1 MAAHRDTRFD
11 SDLVGLFQSDD
22 SYQSF
27 ETHLSRVKGARRLRL
42 LVIDGVKKHRETI
55 VSFTQYLKKECTPI
69 GEYVNTLT
77 PAQSAE
83 FFAPQGIL
91 DNTYSA
97 VCVMLASEQR
107 KVAAK
112 ADLIAAQLEVS
123 RLMALVEQLEKK

>member
-1 MAAHRDTRFD
+1 MAAHRDRRFD
-11 SDLVGLFQSDD
+11 SDLVKLFQSDD

-27 ETHLSRVKGARRLRL
+27 EIHLTRVKGAGRLRL
-42 LVIDGVKKHRETI
+42 IVLHGVKKHRETI
-55 VSFTQYLKKECTPI
+55 MSFTQFLNEECTPI
-69 GEYVNTLT
+69 GEHVNTLT

-83 FFAPQGIL
+83 FFAPQGFL

-97 VCVMLASEQR
+97 VCVILAKEQR

-123 RLMALVEQLEKK
+123 RLMALVKQLE